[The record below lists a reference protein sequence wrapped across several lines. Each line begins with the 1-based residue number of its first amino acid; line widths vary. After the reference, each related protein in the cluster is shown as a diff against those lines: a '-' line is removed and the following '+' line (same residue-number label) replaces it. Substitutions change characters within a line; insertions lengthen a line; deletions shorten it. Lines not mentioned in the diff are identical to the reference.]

1 MGSLKLPHASGNSMS
16 IAAPATN
23 PASDLELK
31 LPATIGT
38 ANQYLKNSGT
48 AGTLE
53 FGGAGKILQVVSSH
67 LTTQMTST
75 STSFVDIGLSA
86 SITPSATS
94 SKILILIN
102 VAFSLNGDNNASLQ
116 LLRDS
121 TVINSGVGGT
131 HQSWA
136 TINANATAFRY
147 SNPQQAC
154 NYLDSPSTTSAI
166 TYKVQGK
173 IHAGAGVT
181 FAINRRQDD
190 TEMSNS
196 SNITLLE
203 VGA

>member
-1 MGSLKLPHASGNSMS
+1 MSTLKLTGSSSGSTSLQAPASG
-16 IAAPATN
+16 
-23 PASDLELK
+23 SDRVITF
-31 LPATIGT
+31 P
-38 ANQYLKNSGT
+38 NT
-48 AGTLE
+48 AGTVNLTS
-53 FGGAGKILQVVSSH
+53 GSIIQVVSSH

-75 STSFVDIGLSA
+75 SSSFVDIGLSA
-86 SITPSATS
+86 SITPSASS
-94 SKILILIN
+94 SKILILVN

-116 LLRDS
+116 LLRGS

-131 HQSWA
+131 HQSWT
-136 TINANATAFRY
+136 TINSNATAFRY

-154 NYLDSPSTTSAI
+154 NYLDSPSTTSAT

-173 IHAGAGVT
+173 IHAGSVT

-203 VGA
+203 VGG

>member
-1 MGSLKLPHASGNSMS
+1 
-16 IAAPATN
+16 
-23 PASDLELK
+23 
-31 LPATIGT
+31 
-38 ANQYLKNSGT
+38 
-48 AGTLE
+48 
-53 FGGAGKILQVVSSH
+53 
-67 LTTQMTST
+67 MTST

-121 TVINSGVGGT
+121 TVINSGAGGT
-131 HQSWA
+131 HNNWTS
-136 TINANATAFRY
+136 INSNATAFRY
-147 SNPQQAC
+147 SNSQQAC
-154 NYLDSPSTTSAI
+154 NYLDSPSTTSAT

-190 TEMSNS
+190 TEFGNS

>member
-1 MGSLKLPHASGNSMS
+1 MGSIKLPHASGNSMS

-75 STSFVDIGLSA
+75 SSSFVDIGLSA

-136 TINANATAFRY
+136 TINSNATAFRY

-154 NYLDSPSTTSAI
+154 NYLDSPSTTSAT

>member
-1 MGSLKLPHASGNSMS
+1 MSTLKLTGSSSGSTSLQAPASG
-16 IAAPATN
+16 
-23 PASDLELK
+23 SDRVITF
-31 LPATIGT
+31 P
-38 ANQYLKNSGT
+38 NT
-48 AGTLE
+48 AGTVNLTS
-53 FGGAGKILQVVSSH
+53 GSIIQVVSSH

-75 STSFVDIGLSA
+75 SSSFVDIGLSA

-136 TINANATAFRY
+136 TINSNATAFRY

-154 NYLDSPSTTSAI
+154 NYLDSPSTTSAT